1 MLTVAGVGPGN
12 PRYLT
17 VDVVEK
23 IKEADTIIAFGRVG
37 HSIRTIRDNYIEV
50 NRVDQVISLLGKD
63 RDTLLLASG
72 DPNFFGIVDFL
83 RRKGVKVDMV
93 LPGLSSF
100 QYMMSKLQKSWQE
113 CIFVSLHG
121 RDHDLKDVLDHKLI
135 IMLIDKINSPSY
147 ISEELD
153 KLGMKGRMYVGFN
166 LSYDDEKI
174 IRANIGDEIEDY
186 SSLGVVVIE
195 NEMA

>member
-23 IKEADTIIAFGRVG
+23 IKEAETIIAFGRVG
-37 HSIRTIRDNYIEV
+37 HSIRTIRDDYIEV
-50 NRVDQVISLLGKD
+50 NRVDQVIEILDKD
-63 RDTLLLASG
+63 RDILLLASG

-83 RRKGVKVDMV
+83 KRKGVKVDRV

-100 QYMMSKLQKSWQE
+100 QYMMNKLQKPWQE

-121 RDHDLKDVLDHKLI
+121 RDHDLEDILGHKLI
-135 IMLIDKINSPSY
+135 IILIDKINSPSY
-147 ISEELD
+147 ISKELD

>member
-37 HSIRTIRDNYIEV
+37 HSIKTIRDDYIEV
-50 NRVDQVISLLGKD
+50 NRVDQVIEILDKD

-72 DPNFFGIVDFL
+72 DPNFFGIVEFL
-83 RRKGVKVDMV
+83 KRKGVKVDRV

-100 QYMMSKLQKSWQE
+100 QYMMSKLQMSWQE

-121 RDHDLKDVLDHKLI
+121 RDHDLKDILDHKLI

-147 ISEELD
+147 ISKELD

>member
-23 IKEADTIIAFGRVG
+23 IKEAETIIAFGRVG
-37 HSIRTIRDNYIEV
+37 HSIKTIRDDYIEV
-50 NRVDQVISLLGKD
+50 NRVDQVIDILDKD
-63 RDTLLLASG
+63 RDNLLLASG
-72 DPNFFGIVDFL
+72 DPNFFGIVEFL
-83 RRKGVKVDMV
+83 KRKGVKVDRV

-121 RDHDLKDVLDHKLI
+121 RDHDLKDVVDHRMI
-135 IMLIDKINSPSY
+135 IILIDKINSPSY
-147 ISEELD
+147 ISKELD

-186 SSLGVVVIE
+186 TSLGVVVIE